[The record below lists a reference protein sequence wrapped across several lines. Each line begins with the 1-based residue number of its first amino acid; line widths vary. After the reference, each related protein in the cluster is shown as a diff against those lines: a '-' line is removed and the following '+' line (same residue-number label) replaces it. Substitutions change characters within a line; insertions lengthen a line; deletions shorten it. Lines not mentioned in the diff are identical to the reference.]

1 MKIATITETTELEKL
16 LPLLSNIEQ
25 YYPDILCWYK
35 EKFLHFP
42 SLSNKALIAYNDNDE
57 IIGFCLGKKSE
68 SETKLRCIYVI
79 PDYRGKG
86 TGIRLID
93 EMLIELDDKYPVAT
107 VSEELLHM
115 YSYLFI
121 SKYKW
126 KIIDIQKGLYRIG
139 KLEYFFNGYY
149 KE

>member
-1 MKIATITETTELEKL
+1 MKIATIIETTELKNL
-16 LPLLSNIEQ
+16 LPLLSDIEQ
-25 YYPDILCWYK
+25 YYPDILSWYK
-35 EKFLHFP
+35 QKFINSK
-42 SLSNKALIAYNDNDE
+42 SLSNKVLIACNDKNK

-79 PDYRGKG
+79 PEYRGKG
-86 TGIRLID
+86 IGIRLID
-93 EMLIELDDKYPVAT
+93 EMLIELDDKYPVVT